1 MSVGTQRLRDDADRL
16 RAGAIAKREDPA
28 VVDAA
33 LAADASRRE
42 LSVKVDALRAER
54 KNISAE
60 VGALLAAGTAKDD
73 AKVIAGK
80 AASQKI
86 ADQLTQ
92 LEDQLATAEA
102 ALEDALLRIRPT
114 KIFRLAVRRRT
125 AASAPGR
132 RRGTLESLQ
141 TGVRQQRRQH
151 QNTTQWPN
159 GSASST

>member
-33 LAADASRRE
+33 LAADTSRRE

-54 KNISAE
+54 KSISAD
-60 VGALLAAGTAKDD
+60 VGALLAAGTPKDD
-73 AKVIAGK
+73 PKVVTGK

-92 LEDQLATAEA
+92 LEEQLATAEA
-102 ALEDALLRIRPT
+102 ALNAAAAALGWHDAPPVLQSRCALLL
-114 KIFRLAVRRRT
+114 RL
-125 AASAPGR
+125 GD
-132 RRGTLESLQ
+132 LE
-141 TGVRQQRRQH
+141 RE
-151 QNTTQWPN
+151 
-159 GSASST
+159 